1 MMGGKRMLNRC
12 KDKKSQPLEY
22 DISKC
27 LEIDKE
33 INPKWESLKISL
45 IYGLF
50 GIIWITVSSKLLIRW
65 IEDIHLFSRFE
76 IIKGWIYVLVT
87 MVLLYFLVYRRVW
100 LLQQAINK
108 MYISYA
114 EMSAMHEEL
123 TLVEEELRQQFEEIQ
138 KHRDALLMSEERYSL
153 AVEGANDG
161 IWDWHVE
168 TNQYFFSL
176 QWKSAFGYQ
185 TGELKGTLE
194 TWEFLLHPEDRLK
207 AKEKLQKYLMS
218 GTGIYESVYRLK
230 SKDGSYRW
238 ILSKGKGIRNKE
250 GKVIRM
256 AGSHTDITHQM
267 SLQNSLLQERKF
279 SEEIL
284 NHASVLILVWDLQGK
299 IVKYNYFAQQ
309 LLGYS
314 QEEMIGRRWVDMII
328 PKEDRIFIGN
338 HVVNRLCKGEE
349 LTKNENK
356 VRCKYGKYFDI
367 LWHNSFLRDK
377 EGNILYIISIGEDI
391 TKRKKMENKLHQLA
405 YYDPLTHLPN
415 RSFFESYLKKILQNT
430 LKEKDSFALLYIDM
444 DNFKHINDT
453 LGHVYGDEF
462 LVYIGNLLQD
472 YLSPSDFLARL
483 SGDEFVI
490 LLFSINSRE
499 QLVQSVEEIL
509 TLLRQPFTIQGF
521 EFFISASIGIALYP
535 EHGKDMATLLK
546 SADTAMF
553 FAKEAGKDQYK
564 TYTTTMKEKT
574 LCRIKMMHQLR
585 SVIQNNELLLYYQ
598 PQVDLKTGKV
608 IGAEAL
614 IRWMHPQKGFI
625 SPNEFIPLAE
635 ETGDIISIGA
645 WVFEVACKQKQK
657 WKSKYGIPF
666 IMSINLST
674 KQLMQKD
681 LVPYIE
687 ELISSTK
694 VSPDELQLEVTETA
708 VMGDLKSAI
717 DILQQLRSIGI
728 KIALDDFGTGYSSLT
743 YLRELPIDVVKMDR
757 DFIASIESYQ
767 EHEVIVHAVIQLAH
781 VLNLKVVAEGIET
794 KEQLTFLRKYQC
806 DVGQGYLFSK
816 PLPPEEME
824 DVIENRLSF

>member
-1 MMGGKRMLNRC
+1 M
-12 KDKKSQPLEY
+12 
-22 DISKC
+22 
-27 LEIDKE
+27 
-33 INPKWESLKISL
+33 
-45 IYGLF
+45 
-50 GIIWITVSSKLLIRW
+50 
-65 IEDIHLFSRFE
+65 
-76 IIKGWIYVLVT
+76 
-87 MVLLYFLVYRRVW
+87 
-100 LLQQAINK
+100 
-108 MYISYA
+108 
-114 EMSAMHEEL
+114 
-123 TLVEEELRQQFEEIQ
+123 
-138 KHRDALLMSEERYSL
+138 
-153 AVEGANDG
+153 
-161 IWDWHVE
+161 
-168 TNQYFFSL
+168 
-176 QWKSAFGYQ
+176 
-185 TGELKGTLE
+185 
-194 TWEFLLHPEDRLK
+194 
-207 AKEKLQKYLMS
+207 
-218 GTGIYESVYRLK
+218 
-230 SKDGSYRW
+230 
-238 ILSKGKGIRNKE
+238 
-250 GKVIRM
+250 
-256 AGSHTDITHQM
+256 
-267 SLQNSLLQERKF
+267 
-279 SEEIL
+279 
-284 NHASVLILVWDLQGK
+284 
-299 IVKYNYFAQQ
+299 
-309 LLGYS
+309 
-314 QEEMIGRRWVDMII
+314 
-328 PKEDRIFIGN
+328 
-338 HVVNRLCKGEE
+338 
-349 LTKNENK
+349 
-356 VRCKYGKYFDI
+356 
-367 LWHNSFLRDK
+367 
-377 EGNILYIISIGEDI
+377 
-391 TKRKKMENKLHQLA
+391 A

-462 LVYIGNLLQD
+462 LVYIGNLLQN
-472 YLSPSDFLARL
+472 YLSPSDFVARL

-490 LLFSINSRE
+490 LLCSINSRE
-499 QLVQSVEEIL
+499 QLIQSVEEIL

-564 TYTTTMKEKT
+564 IYTTTMKEKT

-666 IMSINLST
+666 TMSINLST
-674 KQLMQKD
+674 KQLMQKN

-728 KIALDDFGTGYSSLT
+728 KIALDDFGTGYSSLM

-794 KEQLTFLRKYQC
+794 KEQLTVLKKYQC

-824 DVIENRLSF
+824 DMIENRLSF